1 MYFNKDNSFMHGIM
15 FHHFH
20 DGKLHKKGQGS
31 IDIDQFK
38 KIITY
43 IGKENIINADD
54 FLKNIKKNKN
64 TKKVCL
70 TFDDGLKCV
79 KDVILPFLNELDI
92 KCFFFVPSIIFENQ
106 TDHLEIYRY
115 FRVNY
120 FKDINDFYNS
130 FFTNCKKDNLYSFLK
145 KNEQRIKKTKE
156 IYSFYSIKDIE
167 FRLVRNEFLSIEEYQ
182 SIMRKM
188 FFEKNFN
195 PKNVRKLVFFNQED
209 LLQLKKENHTIG
221 LHSHSHP
228 NQIQKLEKTQQFKE
242 YRENIT
248 RLSNLLGINTGDI
261 NSMSHPSGNYSEETL
276 KILNDLGIKLGFRDN
291 MFIEKG
297 MKSINNS
304 LLEIS
309 RSNHA
314 EILRMV

>member
-1 MYFNKDNSFMHGIM
+1 M

-38 KIITY
+38 KILDY
-43 IGKENIINADD
+43 IGRENIINADD
-54 FLKNIKKNKN
+54 FLKNIKKNNN

-79 KDVILPFLNELDI
+79 KDVILPVLNELDI
-92 KCFFFVPSIIFENQ
+92 KCFFFVPTIIFDNL
-106 TDHLEIYRY
+106 TDSLEIYRY
-115 FRVNY
+115 FRVNF
-120 FKDINDFYNS
+120 FKDINEFYNS
-130 FFTNCKKDNLYSFLK
+130 FFTNCKKNHLHLFIK
-145 KNEQRIKKTKE
+145 KNEERIKKIKE
-156 IYSFYSIKDIE
+156 MYSFYSIKDIE
-167 FRLVRNEFLSIEEYQ
+167 FRLVRNELLTIEEYQ
-182 SIMRKM
+182 SIMKKM
-188 FFEKNFN
+188 FLEKNFN
-195 PKNVRKLVFFNQED
+195 PEDVKKFVFLSHED
-209 LLQLKKENHTIG
+209 LLQLKKENHIIG

-228 NQIQKLEKTQQFKE
+228 NQIHKLEKTQQLNE
-242 YRENIT
+242 YRENIKY
-248 RLSNLLGINTGDI
+248 LSNLLGINTRDI

-276 KILNDLGIKLGFRDN
+276 RILNDLDIKLGFRDN

-304 LLEIS
+304 SLEIA

-314 EILRMV
+314 EILKMV